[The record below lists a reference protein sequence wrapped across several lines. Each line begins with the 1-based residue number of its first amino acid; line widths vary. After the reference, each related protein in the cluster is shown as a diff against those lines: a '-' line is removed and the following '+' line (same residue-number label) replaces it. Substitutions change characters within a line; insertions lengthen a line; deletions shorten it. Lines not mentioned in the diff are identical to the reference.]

1 MAVGMTA
8 TRSTGRRRRLLA
20 VMWAG
25 LVLTVIAAVY
35 PFVDRT
41 TTHALADHVQAGY
54 PSYGAGEIDTAVT
67 AYLVI
72 LSIVGGAGLIGWL
85 GTLWA
90 AKAGKR
96 WTRWAATGLFVVAL
110 CIALAGLTVTD
121 TSGDAGLAPAIG
133 WLQMLPCVP
142 GLPAVVMLWERR
154 Q

>member
-1 MAVGMTA
+1 MTA
-8 TRSTGRRRRLLA
+8 ARSTRRRGRLLA
-20 VMWAG
+20 AMWIG

-41 TTHALADHVQAGY
+41 TTHALADHIQAGY

-72 LSIVGGAGLIGWL
+72 LSVVGGLGFIGWL

-90 AKAGKR
+90 AKAGKK
-96 WTRWAATGLFVVAL
+96 WTRWAATGVFAVAL
-110 CIALAGLTVTD
+110 CIALAGLTVAD
-121 TSGDAGLAPAIG
+121 TSGDVGLAPAIG

-142 GLPAVVMLWERR
+142 GLLAVVMLWERR

>member
-1 MAVGMTA
+1 MTA
-8 TRSTGRRRRLLA
+8 ARLTWRRRRLLA
-20 VMWAG
+20 AMWIG

-41 TTHALADHVQAGY
+41 TAHVLADHIQAGY
-54 PSYGAGEIDTAVT
+54 PSYSAGEIDTAVT

-72 LSIVGGAGLIGWL
+72 LSMVGGSGLIGWL

-90 AKAGKR
+90 AKVGKR
-96 WTRWAATGLFVVAL
+96 WTRWAATGVFAVAL

-121 TSGDAGLAPAIG
+121 SSGDVGLAPAVG
-133 WLQMLPCVP
+133 WFQMLPCVP
-142 GLPAVVMLWERR
+142 GLLAVVMLWWRG